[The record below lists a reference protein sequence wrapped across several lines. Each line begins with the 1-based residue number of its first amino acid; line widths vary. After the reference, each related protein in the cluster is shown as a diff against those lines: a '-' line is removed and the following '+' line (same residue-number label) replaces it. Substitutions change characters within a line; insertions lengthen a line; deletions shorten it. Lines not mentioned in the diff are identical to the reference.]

1 MLWKAIK
8 LTAVTVGGSALLGG
22 FIFGTDL
29 GSYVRSSFNST
40 ARSVKDNVPLDF
52 QLQRARDLLADTG
65 PEMQKNVRLMA
76 EEEVDIAALRADID
90 RTKLSLADE
99 KGRLQKLRDSLGTAD
114 TSFTFGDFTYTRA
127 ELAEELSR
135 RFQNY
140 QQGLAAEDQKEA
152 LLINRQKALGAAMQ
166 AMDIARAQ
174 RTTLESEVDA
184 LEGRYRLAQATAAGT
199 GEAIDNSKLSQTEL
213 AVGEIRRQLDIS
225 DKMLAQEARFTQPM
239 ALDTVNEQELLT
251 KVDDQ
256 LSDHHNETAVS
267 TAALTDTN
275 SATGVK

>member
-256 LSDHHNETAVS
+256 LSDHHTETAVS

>member
-152 LLINRQKALGAAMQ
+152 LLVNRQKSLGAAMQ

-174 RTTLESEVDA
+174 RDTLQSEIDG
-184 LEGRYRLAQATAAGT
+184 LEGRYRLAQATAAGS

-225 DKMLAQEARFTQPM
+225 DKMLAQ
-239 ALDTVNEQELLT
+239 
-251 KVDDQ
+251 
-256 LSDHHNETAVS
+256 
-267 TAALTDTN
+267 
-275 SATGVK
+275 

>member
-99 KGRLQKLRDSLGTAD
+99 KVRLQKLRDSLGTAD

-152 LLINRQKALGAAMQ
+152 LLVNRQKSLGAAMQ

-174 RTTLESEVDA
+174 RDTLQSEIDG
-184 LEGRYRLAQATAAGT
+184 LEGRYRLAQATAAGS

-239 ALDTVNEQELLT
+239 PIDTVNEQELLT
-251 KVDDQ
+251 KVDDG
-256 LSDHHNETAVS
+256 LSDHHDGRTLLTEAATTTA
-267 TAALTDTN
+267 
-275 SATGVK
+275 K